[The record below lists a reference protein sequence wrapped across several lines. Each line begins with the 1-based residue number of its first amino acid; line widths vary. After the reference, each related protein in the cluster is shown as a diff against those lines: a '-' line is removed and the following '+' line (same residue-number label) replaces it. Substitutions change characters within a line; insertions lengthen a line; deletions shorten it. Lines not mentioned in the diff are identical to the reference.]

1 MQLSLTQNIL
11 VGSKKSNE
19 TLSMIPLIFGAIAL
33 GTAAVGAMKG
43 TEGISHLNEAKEIG
57 ERAQTRHKKSVHQL
71 RLGYKKTNN
80 LAEAYGQIQL
90 NIKIKSIS
98 RFIDFLRRID
108 QTASQSDLKYLA
120 GIQDISVQQIQEYK
134 SVVKEAELISKGI
147 FSAAATGAATGY
159 GAVGLVG
166 LFGTASTG
174 AAISGLAGAAA
185 TNATLAW
192 LGGGALATGGGG
204 MALGSIILGGIAV
217 GPALAVGGF
226 VLAAK
231 GEEALTDARK
241 YDAEINIEILKIKT
255 AEEFLQKV
263 DQQIIESRELVKK
276 LNSRVVKNLEE
287 LELWLTVQE
296 TKMTRLRKILNKFI
310 KAMPTFLGWLKKENP
325 LFKNDEKVRKIQ
337 QTALLVKALAD
348 IIQTPILDKDGDLN
362 SSAMSIQAKYSSV

>member
-1 MQLSLTQNIL
+1 
-11 VGSKKSNE
+11 
-19 TLSMIPLIFGAIAL
+19 MIPLIVGAIAL

-57 ERAQTRHKKSVHQL
+57 ERVQSQHNKSVHQL
-71 RLGYKKTNN
+71 KLAYKNTND
-80 LAEAYGQIQL
+80 LAEGYGQIQL
-90 NIKIKSIS
+90 DIKIKSIG

-108 QTASQSDLKYLA
+108 QTASQSDLKYLV
-120 GIQDISVQQIQEYK
+120 GIQDISVQQIQEYR

-147 FSAAATGAATGY
+147 FSAAATGMAAGY

-192 LGGGALATGGGG
+192 FGGGALATGGGG
-204 MALGSIILGGIAV
+204 MALGSVVLGGIAV

-226 VLAAK
+226 MLAAK
-231 GEEALTDARK
+231 GEEALTEARK
-241 YDAEINIEILKIKT
+241 YEAKVNTEILKIKT

-276 LNSRVVKNLEE
+276 LNSRVVRSLEE
-287 LELWLTVQE
+287 LESWLTVQE
-296 TKMTRLRKILNKFI
+296 TKMTKLQKILSKLI

-325 LFKNDEKVRKIQ
+325 LFKSDEKVKKIQ
-337 QTALLVKALAD
+337 QTAFLVKALAE
-348 IIQTPILDKDGDLN
+348 IIQIPILNKDGNLN
-362 SSAMSIQAKYSSV
+362 SAAVTIQTKYSSV